1 MENHLE
7 NDTGSAGSGIR
18 QNPFSELLSI
28 SLKDE
33 LNEKLQKSFGGYSKK
48 SVGQYVSSMRS
59 NLQRIQQQ
67 MERQINDLLA
77 EKASVSQE
85 CTVLREQLKETEAS
99 LQKVQDQIV
108 NQKYYEESREASE
121 QELQKFRAENQ
132 RLSEMLA
139 DYEQTCEQKKRVEAL
154 LVEKENEIV
163 RLNESLS
170 RYQKE
175 CEELRSR
182 TARLEQAAETASR
195 NPDKTEL
202 SNLRREK
209 EMADEQCRKLAQQ
222 LKESRRVLLEKS
234 RGLEASRAALE
245 KERESISLRQQQAD
259 DTQETKYRQMAQR
272 LKEGQD
278 ALEKKKEELEAA
290 RNAFQQEKEAFSL
303 RQQQADDAQETKHR
317 QVAQQ
322 LEEARSVLEKKKELE
337 AACAA
342 FRQEKE
348 AFSLRQQDN
357 DARETKHRQMV
368 QQLKEA
374 KSILEKKGQEL
385 EASRTALRQEKEAF
399 SLLQQQADAREAE
412 LKNGR
417 AQLDQ
422 EHQELEGQYAQ
433 LAEDRNKN
441 EAAWKELK
449 EEISKN
455 RIVAGQLEKEH
466 QAIKQENESLRACLA
481 EKEKQLTEMKNKLEG
496 QSETARVLSEKI
508 NSFYEHFSQDAER
521 IKSLEKMN
529 SEKEMLVKHYQ
540 QAEKKAVLSHHE
552 NERARQANAALRE
565 TVQQLMQQM
574 EIQSESVELF
584 LQRSMKERSSMK
596 QAVSDQAALKLKNI
610 TLMEQVNSLL
620 AQMDQLRT
628 ENERLKAGE
637 EQRKTRSFPFPAEK
651 KVTPLEKTEAADDAE
666 EEDKASELE
675 KCGRA
680 YRRAKELVQE
690 LEQQTEN
697 IG

>member
-290 RNAFQQEKEAFSL
+290 RNAFQVDE
-303 RQQQADDAQETKHR
+303 
-317 QVAQQ
+317 
-322 LEEARSVLEKKKELE
+322 
-337 AACAA
+337 
-342 FRQEKE
+342 
-348 AFSLRQQDN
+348 
-357 DARETKHRQMV
+357 
-368 QQLKEA
+368 
-374 KSILEKKGQEL
+374 
-385 EASRTALRQEKEAF
+385 
-399 SLLQQQADAREAE
+399 
-412 LKNGR
+412 
-417 AQLDQ
+417 
-422 EHQELEGQYAQ
+422 
-433 LAEDRNKN
+433 
-441 EAAWKELK
+441 
-449 EEISKN
+449 
-455 RIVAGQLEKEH
+455 AGQCVRLQGVLLDLTRREF
-466 QAIKQENESLRACLA
+466 
-481 EKEKQLTEMKNKLEG
+481 QL
-496 QSETARVLSEKI
+496 LS
-508 NSFYEHFSQDAER
+508 
-521 IKSLEKMN
+521 
-529 SEKEMLVKHYQ
+529 
-540 QAEKKAVLSHHE
+540 
-552 NERARQANAALRE
+552 
-565 TVQQLMQQM
+565 
-574 EIQSESVELF
+574 
-584 LQRSMKERSSMK
+584 
-596 QAVSDQAALKLKNI
+596 
-610 TLMEQVNSLL
+610 SLL
-620 AQMDQLRT
+620 AAQGRILSRHHLLDAVWGLHSDSTDRT
-628 ENERLKAGE
+628 VDTHI
-637 EQRKTRSFPFPAEK
+637 KT
-651 KVTPLEKTEAADDAE
+651 L
-666 EEDKASELE
+666 
-675 KCGRA
+675 
-680 YRRAKELVQE
+680 RAKLRAVVADQDFITTHRGMGYS
-690 LEQQTEN
+690 LRD
-697 IG
+697 GG